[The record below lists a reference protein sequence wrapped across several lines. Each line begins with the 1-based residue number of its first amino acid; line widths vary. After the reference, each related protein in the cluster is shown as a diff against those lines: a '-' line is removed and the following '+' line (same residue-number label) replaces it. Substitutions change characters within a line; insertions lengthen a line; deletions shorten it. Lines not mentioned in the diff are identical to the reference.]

1 MHRERPEHRI
11 LRLNLLGVSDFCM
24 LRSGWS
30 YWQGH
35 TFECILTPSVGWII
49 TTFPSVGKERVVVR
63 LILGSQRKTTSTAS
77 ALNHHFLNKLIYFRQ
92 RRAALTEKISHVE

>member
-63 LILGSQRKTTSTAS
+63 LILGSHIKPAHGMLRLSS
-77 ALNHHFLNKLIYFRQ
+77 HFPARETYGMTREKL
-92 RRAALTEKISHVE
+92 V

>member
-1 MHRERPEHRI
+1 MHRERPKHRI
-11 LRLNLLGVSDFCM
+11 LRLNVLGVSDFCM

-63 LILGSQRKTTSTAS
+63 LILASQRKTTSTAS
-77 ALNHHFLNKLIYFRQ
+77 ALNHHFLPLHFQLKSQ
-92 RRAALTEKISHVE
+92 GRANAS